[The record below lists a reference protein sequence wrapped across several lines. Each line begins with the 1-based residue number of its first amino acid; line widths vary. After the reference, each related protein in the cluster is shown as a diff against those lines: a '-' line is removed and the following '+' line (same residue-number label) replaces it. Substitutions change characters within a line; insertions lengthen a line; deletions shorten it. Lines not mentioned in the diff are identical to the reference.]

1 MSKRLLLVE
10 DEQDIRRVAEVSLT
24 RIGKF
29 EVVTAA
35 SGEEALVK
43 AASGP
48 FDAILLDVRMPGM
61 DGPATLAQLQQEP
74 ETKEI
79 PVIFLTANTQKQDI
93 ARFMSLGVK
102 GVIPKPFDP
111 MTLSLQVAKTLGWES

>member
-43 AASGP
+43 AAAGG
-48 FDAILLDVRMPGM
+48 FDGVLLDVRMPGM
-61 DGPATLAQLQQEP
+61 DGPATLAELRQKP
-74 ETKEI
+74 ETKDI
-79 PVIFLTANTQKQDI
+79 PVVFLTANTQKQDI
-93 ARFMSLGVK
+93 ARFLELGVK

-111 MTLSLQVAKTLGWES
+111 MTLPSQVSKTFGWES